1 MQTTIDQHITD
12 YQHWREQLVQTISD
26 YRSWLSTNGESD
38 MVQDLRLYDMEE
50 SIRKD
55 RLILAF
61 VAEFSRGKTETINAL
76 FFSDYNQRL
85 LPSDPGRTTMCPS
98 ELFWND
104 QDEPCIKLLPI
115 ETRRRDDSL
124 AYLKSHQ
131 NQWVKL
137 RLDIDSA
144 TSMRETLR
152 ALAQQK
158 EVSLDDARAMGLWD
172 DTDPVMKH
180 ALESKGKVDI
190 PVWRHALINFPHPL
204 LSKGLV
210 ILDTPGLNALGTEP
224 ELTLNIIPNSHA
236 IIFLLATDTGVTK
249 SDMQI
254 WKQYIQNRANCK
266 IAVLNKIDM
275 LWDPMKT
282 EAEIEATIQS
292 QSETTAQQLDL
303 PTSSVIAISAQ
314 KALVAR
320 IKKDPELLQRS
331 GISKI
336 EQMIAE
342 SVIPAKHEILR
353 KTVISEIGSLV
364 KVSRKNLQH
373 RLLSTRDQLA
383 ELQGVQN
390 KGKDAIQAMLT
401 NVTAEKK
408 MHEASVTTFTQGSQK
423 ISKLGKQ
430 LLEHL
435 SEQHLN
441 VLMEQSRQEIGGS
454 WTTTGLNRSIK
465 KMALQ
470 TQNLPTPHNA
480 GAGYPDSSP

>member
-115 ETRRRDDSL
+115 ETRKRDDSL

-158 EVSLDDARAMGLWD
+158 KSRWMMRAQWGYGM
-172 DTDPVMKH
+172 
-180 ALESKGKVDI
+180 I
-190 PVWRHALINFPHPL
+190 PI
-204 LSKGLV
+204 
-210 ILDTPGLNALGTEP
+210 
-224 ELTLNIIPNSHA
+224 
-236 IIFLLATDTGVTK
+236 
-249 SDMQI
+249 
-254 WKQYIQNRANCK
+254 
-266 IAVLNKIDM
+266 
-275 LWDPMKT
+275 
-282 EAEIEATIQS
+282 
-292 QSETTAQQLDL
+292 
-303 PTSSVIAISAQ
+303 
-314 KALVAR
+314 
-320 IKKDPELLQRS
+320 RS
-331 GISKI
+331 
-336 EQMIAE
+336 
-342 SVIPAKHEILR
+342 
-353 KTVISEIGSLV
+353 
-364 KVSRKNLQH
+364 
-373 RLLSTRDQLA
+373 
-383 ELQGVQN
+383 
-390 KGKDAIQAMLT
+390 
-401 NVTAEKK
+401 
-408 MHEASVTTFTQGSQK
+408 
-423 ISKLGKQ
+423 
-430 LLEHL
+430 
-435 SEQHLN
+435 
-441 VLMEQSRQEIGGS
+441 
-454 WTTTGLNRSIK
+454 
-465 KMALQ
+465 
-470 TQNLPTPHNA
+470 
-480 GAGYPDSSP
+480 